1 MDPTDRIVRSAP
13 LVAALLAL
21 ACHNT
26 PAPVALTVSCLTR
39 PEQAPPP
46 PPPPP
51 PACDCATRAPAPT
64 PPVRPTGPVAR
75 WGAAWQRAEV
85 IGAVCP
91 GFVRVRFEPDAHD
104 ESEVVS
110 VRDVQETDAQGRLP
124 EVHALPPGA
133 PVVLAR
139 LRVGSEVQ
147 ARYNGQWYPATVRVL
162 RRDGTVGIRYD
173 GYGAEWDENMALDA
187 LCLRSGEAF
196 THPTGAP
203 GPHGTPLAE
212 GVAVTAGTR
221 VEARSRGRW
230 YDARVIGEE
239 CGGLVRVHFAGW
251 EPVWDA
257 VIARDRLR
265 RGGAT
270 ATGSD

>member
-1 MDPTDRIVRSAP
+1 MWSKPAMTPSDRIARSTP
-13 LVAALLAL
+13 LLVALFAL

-26 PAPVALTVSCLTR
+26 PAPVALTVTCLAR

-46 PPPPP
+46 PPPQPT
-51 PACDCATRAPAPT
+51 CDCATPAPPT
-64 PPVRPTGPVAR
+64 PTVRPTGPVAR

-91 GFVRVRFEPDAHD
+91 GFVRVRFEPDARD

-124 EVHALPPGA
+124 DVHATPPGA
-133 PVVLAR
+133 PVVLSR

-147 ARYNGQWYPATVRVL
+147 ARYNGQWYPATVRAL

-196 THPTGAP
+196 THPAGVAEP
-203 GPHGTPLAE
+203 RGEPIAE
-212 GVAVTAGTR
+212 GAAVTAGTR

-230 YDARVIGEE
+230 FDARVMGEE
-239 CGGLVRVHFAGW
+239 CGGLVRVHFVGW

-265 RGGAT
+265 RAM
-270 ATGSD
+270 